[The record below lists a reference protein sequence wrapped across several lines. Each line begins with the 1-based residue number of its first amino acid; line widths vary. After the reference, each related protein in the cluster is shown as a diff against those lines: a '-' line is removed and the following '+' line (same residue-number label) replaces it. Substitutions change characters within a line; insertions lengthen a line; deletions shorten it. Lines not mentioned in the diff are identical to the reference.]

1 MESCYLWA
9 FLLQQLLTFA
19 PPDGCVGITRVTTLQ
34 MIPSQAGS
42 HGKTLD
48 RHVRESVEETLS
60 AFTVLQRTTL

>member
-1 MESCYLWA
+1 MEGCYLWT
-9 FLLQQLLTFA
+9 FLLKQLLIFA
-19 PPDGCVGITRVTTLQ
+19 LLDGCVGITRVTTLQ
-34 MIPSQAGS
+34 IIQFQAGS